1 MSASYTYLFSPI
13 QVGSLTLRNRV
24 VFSAHLTNFAENG
37 LPTERQAYY
46 YAERA
51 KGGAGLIITEEHSV
65 HPTDFAYEK
74 LIHAFNPEVIPGY
87 RRITERVHRYGAHIF
102 AQINHNGGQ
111 ASGMYSQ
118 LPVWAPSPVADP
130 LFREVPKEMEP
141 EEIEQVVAGY
151 AKVVTHV
158 REGGF
163 DGAELQGSHSS
174 LIRQFLSPHANR
186 RTDEYGGSLEN
197 RMRFLREVIAAVR
210 RAVGRDFCLGVRL
223 CGDELIEGG
232 LQLEETVEAAR
243 QLAVEGQID
252 YLNTSIVTATH
263 TLYMVEGSMHV
274 PPGYGLYI
282 ASAIRRVVDVPVI
295 GVSRIKDPL
304 QAERALAEGH
314 ADLIGMVRAQI
325 ADPEFARKSREGRA
339 EDIRLCLS
347 CNQECIGRM
356 GLNLR
361 LGCIENPAVG
371 KEKELG
377 LGTLQPATKPKRVLV
392 IGGGP
397 AGLKAATIAAKRGH
411 QVTLYEKSEV
421 LGGQINLAARVP
433 NRAEF
438 GDLVR
443 NLLHELDSLPIEVR
457 LGIEVTPELVSAQ
470 APETV
475 VVATGALPVRPDI
488 PGVDGSN
495 VWDVTDVLAGSASVG
510 KRVLVVDQLGFH
522 QATSVAEWLADGGHQ
537 VEVVSPTLYVGQDL
551 GITLDL
557 ENWYR
562 RADARDIR
570 RTPNVSVISIEG
582 QVVRGVNNYSGQ
594 EIRFEDVDTVVLAVA
609 GRANDSLYFALK
621 SRPPELYRIGDC
633 LAPRRAH
640 AAIIEGE
647 RVGRAL

>member
-243 QLAVEGQID
+243 QLAAEGQID
-252 YLNTSIVTATH
+252 YLNTSIGTATH

-621 SRPPELYRIGDC
+621 SRAPELYRIGDC

-647 RVGRAL
+647 SVGRAL